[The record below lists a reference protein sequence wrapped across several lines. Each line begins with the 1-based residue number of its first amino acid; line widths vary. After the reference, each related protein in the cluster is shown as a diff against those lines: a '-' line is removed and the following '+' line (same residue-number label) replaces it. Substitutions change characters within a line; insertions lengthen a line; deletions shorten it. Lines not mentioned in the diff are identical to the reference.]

1 MRELLDSE
9 EFMFRFEVGI
19 MDATAKLSL
28 DDRKWIVSLV
38 SKYYTIVLPKAQI
51 DQIIEGLGV
60 LGMHELMKQNPN
72 AFHKLLCEPS
82 VLLNADYILT
92 TFTADFSEMG
102 SNKRDTE
109 EQAVIYWVNF
119 IQLIE
124 GMLHLGLAK

>member
-72 AFHKLLCEPS
+72 AFHKLLCEPR

-124 GMLHLGLAK
+124 GMLH